1 MLSERVNDLRRGAG
15 LMTEMEL
22 SNDPVAVLEK
32 AQVDIETARRIL
44 QGLYE
49 QLVMTNESAEEIAR
63 NELCR
68 ALVERLQIAER
79 EAVELAELV
88 VLARK

>member
-1 MLSERVNDLRRGAG
+1 
-15 LMTEMEL
+15 MTETEL

-32 AQVDIETARRIL
+32 AHVDIETARRTL

-49 QLVMTNESAEEIAR
+49 QLATTNESAKEIAR

-68 ALVERLQIAER
+68 ALVDRLQIAER
-79 EAVELAELV
+79 EAAELAELV

>member
-1 MLSERVNDLRRGAG
+1 
-15 LMTEMEL
+15 MTGPEL

-32 AQVDIETARRIL
+32 SHVAIETARRTL

-49 QLVMTNESAEEIAR
+49 QLAMTNESAKEIAR
-63 NELCR
+63 NDLCR
-68 ALVERLQIAER
+68 ALLERLQIAER
-79 EAVELAELV
+79 EAAELAELV